1 MLPSYWNQSID
12 LLCTITIVQQFTLS
26 IHNNFKED
34 TGYVFRFEKG
44 TVEKKMETWFDIIS
58 VTPANSLMLTQM
70 TEASAQSCNRL
81 YSFMA
86 IKEGA

>member
-34 TGYVFRFEKG
+34 TSFVLKKG

-81 YSFMA
+81 YSFLA